1 MVKGLAEVA
10 AKRLVGE
17 RSHSPF
23 VDAEDLAQRAQLN
36 QRDLNALADAG
47 ALAKLAGNRHRAAW
61 DVAGIEQPLPLPI
74 GTPAEGIPM
83 LPPPT
88 EGETI
93 VADYRS
99 LGLSLGR
106 HPLALLRERLREQQ
120 VSTARELQSMAH
132 GARVRTA
139 GLVITRQRPASASGV
154 TFVTLED
161 ETGHVNLVVWAR
173 VAEEQRRPFLEAQL
187 LEVHGEL
194 QRQGEVMHVIAGR
207 LVDRS
212 RLLGALRTRARNF
225 H

>member
-1 MVKGLAEVA
+1 
-10 AKRLVGE
+10 
-17 RSHSPF
+17 
-23 VDAEDLAQRAQLN
+23 
-36 QRDLNALADAG
+36 
-47 ALAKLAGNRHRAAW
+47 
-61 DVAGIEQPLPLPI
+61 
-74 GTPAEGIPM
+74 M

-106 HPLALLRERLREQQ
+106 HPLALLRDRLREHQ
-120 VSTARELQSMAH
+120 VSTAKELQSIAH
-132 GARVRTA
+132 GARVRAA

-194 QRQGEVMHVIAGR
+194 QRQGEVMHVIAER
-207 LVDRS
+207 LIDKS
-212 RLLGALRTRARNF
+212 PLLGALRTQARNF